1 MCCLPRAASFIHYVC
16 STASSM
22 PNAIGI
28 INCPGPAGSGLGLMP
43 QIHANRQLT
52 FRSSALSPSPPLS
65 LSSCRAILSSRQK
78 HHLQLS
84 SSMFTC
90 FCCSCDTSESISMN
104 DMLERSSKL
113 IATISI
119 ARNVDN
125 AADIDADGPRQLIA
139 LLSMAMLMR
148 MSMLPIDRNRARER
162 ERKAHQMSMQSN
174 NFVVR
179 DKII

>member
-1 MCCLPRAASFIHYVC
+1 MQFNQWRIVLPSSSCLCHSLCMQYGKQHAECHWHHQLPR
-16 STASSM
+16 
-22 PNAIGI
+22 
-28 INCPGPAGSGLGLMP
+28 PGPV
-43 QIHANRQLT
+43 R
-52 FRSSALSPSPPLS
+52 FRPDASNSCQQATNLPLIRALS

-125 AADIDADGPRQLIA
+125 AADIDADGARQLIA
-139 LLSMAMLMR
+139 LLMR
-148 MSMLPIDRNRARER
+148 RTMLPIDRNRARER
-162 ERKAHQMSMQSN
+162 EKGYARCSSN
-174 NFVVR
+174 VNAVQQFCCA
-179 DKII
+179 